1 MTTPDIII
9 RKFQPKDKDQ
19 VRKISHDTAFIGESA
34 AVFFE
39 GEKIISDSLTLYFTD
54 YEPESCFVAEAD
66 GEIAGYLI
74 GAKSQIFSEKIINS
88 KIAPRLFW
96 EALKSG
102 VFFNK
107 KNMIFMLNSLSGMM
121 KGEFNLPDFNKEYPA
136 ILHINIKKEFRGLD
150 IGSQL
155 IRAYLDYLREE
166 KINGVHLATM
176 SGGAGEFFSKQG
188 FNLLHEGKRS
198 YFKHILHKDTP
209 VYIYGKKL

>member
-1 MTTPDIII
+1 MTAPDIVI

-34 AVFFE
+34 AIFFK

-54 YEPESCFVAEAD
+54 YEPESCFIAEAN

-74 GAKSQIFSEKIINS
+74 GAKSQVASEKIINS
-88 KIAPRLFW
+88 KIAPHLFW

-107 KNMIFMLNSLSGMM
+107 KNMTFILNSLSGMM

-150 IGSQL
+150 IGSRL

-198 YFKHILHKDTP
+198 YFKHILHKDIP